1 MRIRLGMIAVIAGL
15 LLWPAQPAEAHPV
28 DSFSVNQYAGLTL
41 YPGRI
46 DVTAAVDAAEI
57 PTLQEKPLVDVD
69 GDGVLSPA
77 ERAVHAAAE
86 CQRLAAGLAVSAG
99 GERLVWTVAD
109 PRYEVLPG
117 SGGLSIS
124 RLDCVLS
131 APARLSGATTIQ
143 IDNDY
148 RSDRVGWREITA
160 NGAGIA
166 LSESAL
172 PTESVTDGLRTYPTD
187 LLASPPDVRSATVG
201 IGGATSVGGSGA
213 TGGGAGGSAAATGN
227 APDLT
232 GGPRWLAAA
241 QTRVETTVGGQ
252 LTPLVVGLAFLLALL
267 LGAGH
272 AVLPGH
278 GKTIMAA
285 YFAGRQGR
293 IRDALAVGGT
303 VTLTHTGTVLA
314 LGLLLSTSTALAGER
329 ALSVLGIVS
338 GLLVVAVGATM
349 LISALRSRSSGAHSH
364 GWPGHSHTHGPHT
377 HTHTHTHGPRSHT
390 HGPHGHTHA
399 SGPHGH
405 AHGAHSTTHS
415 HDPDDHAYAHC
426 RDDVDPSGHNHP
438 HTPHS
443 RDERAEQARQTGKG
457 EQHDRAPRR
466 TRRWLGL
473 AGIGLAGGLVPSPS
487 ALVVLLGAIGLGRAG
502 LGVALVIAYGL
513 GMAATLTAIG
523 LLLVVA
529 QNRLSRLITSGG
541 RAAHLGSRLS
551 HLGARLAATAPTAT
565 AALVVIVGLGI
576 GLRAAAA

>member
-1 MRIRLGMIAVIAGL
+1 MRIRLGMIMVIAGL
-15 LLWPAQPAEAHPV
+15 LLWPAQPAQAHPV

-46 DVTAAVDAAEI
+46 DVTAAVDVAEI

-77 ERAVHAAAE
+77 ERVAHAAEE

-99 GERLVWTVAD
+99 GERLAWTVAD

-124 RLDCVLS
+124 RLDCALS
-131 APARLSGATTIQ
+131 APARLSGATTVQ

-166 LSESAL
+166 LSDSAL
-172 PTESVTDGLRTYPTD
+172 PVESVTDELRTYPAD
-187 LLASPPDVRSATVG
+187 LLASPLDIRSATIG
-201 IGGATSVGGSGA
+201 IGGAT
-213 TGGGAGGSAAATGN
+213 GSAAVTGH
-227 APDLT
+227 APALT
-232 GGPRWLAAA
+232 GGPRWLATA
-241 QTRVETTVGGQ
+241 QTRVETAVDGQ

-293 IRDALAVGGT
+293 VRDALIVGGT
-303 VTLTHTGTVLA
+303 VTFTHTGTVLA

-329 ALSVLGIVS
+329 ALSVLGVVS

-349 LISALRSRSSGAHSH
+349 LISALRSRRSGSHSH
-364 GWPGHSHTHGPHT
+364 GWPGLTHSHGPQTH
-377 HTHTHTHGPRSHT
+377 S
-390 HGPHGHTHA
+390 HGPHGHDHTHGRDDHGLA
-399 SGPHGH
+399 QRDDAAHLSGHDHPHAPH
-405 AHGAHSTTHS
+405 AHSERGEHAGHSEHGEQ
-415 HDPDDHAYAHC
+415 AE
-426 RDDVDPSGHNHP
+426 
-438 HTPHS
+438 
-443 RDERAEQARQTGKG
+443 RDERG
-457 EQHDRAPRR
+457 ERDEFDQQRDRAPRP

-529 QNRLSRLITSGG
+529 QNRLSHLIIMHG
-541 RAAHLGSRLS
+541 RAAHPGTRLS
-551 HLGARLAATAPTAT
+551 RLGARISATAPTAT

-576 GLRAAAA
+576 GLRAAA